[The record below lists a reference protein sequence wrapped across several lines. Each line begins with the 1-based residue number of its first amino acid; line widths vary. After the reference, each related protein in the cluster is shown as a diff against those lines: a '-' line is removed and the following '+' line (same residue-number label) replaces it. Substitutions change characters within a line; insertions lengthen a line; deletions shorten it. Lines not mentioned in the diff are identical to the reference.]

1 MSDVSEIYKIILNLN
16 AFGELDEF
24 KSYACVCPKPSGHIP
39 ESLDEIICIRDLCDD
54 CELECHAE
62 FIVLPD
68 LEMFLCTVNPEL
80 ERITLALIGHA
91 LDRDYLEEQ

>member
-1 MSDVSEIYKIILNLN
+1 MSEVSQIY
-16 AFGELDEF
+16 
-24 KSYACVCPKPSGHIP
+24 
-39 ESLDEIICIRDLCDD
+39 EIIHSLNSFGDLNVCSCNKNSSQDLQLDDDLDVCIRDLCDD